1 MGLVASLRGGFSLHL
16 HQAVSAL
23 MLHVAPSGSAMFHL
37 PGAGIDDCML
47 EPHRASVDGACRI
60 PLGSA
65 MSFICTKPCLVDVA
79 RRILVIGRVIIYLA
93 LG

>member
-1 MGLVASLRGGFSLHL
+1 MELVASLRGRPCLALHY
-16 HQAVSAL
+16 AVSVL
-23 MLHVAPSGSAMFHL
+23 MLHVAPSGSAVFHL
-37 PGAGIDDCML
+37 PGTGLGDIML
-47 EPHRASVDGACRI
+47 EPRRASVDGACRT

-79 RRILVIGRVIIYLA
+79 RRILVIGRVLIYLA